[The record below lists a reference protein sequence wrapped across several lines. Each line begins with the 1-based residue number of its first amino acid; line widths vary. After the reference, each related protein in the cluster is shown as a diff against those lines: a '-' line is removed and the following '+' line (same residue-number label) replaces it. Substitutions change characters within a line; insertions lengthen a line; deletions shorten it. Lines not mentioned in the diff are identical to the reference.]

1 MVNNLE
7 MQIFL
12 RELLENTIGTVMIEE
27 DNWNFPNDFQTI
39 PRGYFSDRLKKSDA
53 INSRTALR
61 LMQLFSY
68 LLTSDNLSGKY
79 QKPQAIKAAN
89 EILAIFNEWFNVDV
103 SLWHNEHE
111 ADNSASRHH
120 ILYCLENIL
129 NKCIGK
135 STVPIEEISL
145 FLNSYL
151 EKITADYRI
160 SEFPAI
166 LGDAPYG
173 QTECFIGREEISHRI
188 VELLMNN
195 EQCYLHGIGGIGKTE
210 IAKDV
215 FKRIHKLPS
224 SETKI
229 THILWVDYVE
239 NSFAISLIRA
249 LGFQE
254 TSLNKVFQQ
263 AVDEIN
269 SYGKHLLLI
278 VDNVENPKDDKLFSL
293 TSYLNCRM
301 LITSRCDG
309 YKNLKRIPIPSLDKE
324 YCKQLFEYYYTIEK
338 NDSIVNKILEL
349 ADYHTVTIELL
360 AKIADTE
367 EKTLSDFYQTLIECG
382 FRIGSELVSSAHEK
396 LHDEAQVIE
405 QLVKLFKVYG
415 YTESEQKILIQTSTI
430 PNIPFLFIQ
439 AKKWFGITNRTDIT
453 HLAEKGWIKKE
464 SLYTAGQNQYRYIM
478 HSVIASA
485 VRAQFMDRLYDLCQ
499 GFIYEITLD
508 MKKCVNENDDF
519 KKGLIQFSWSLNDIF
534 NGDFHSETDG
544 EFLWAL
550 SEIYRDIGF
559 YTRAISI
566 LDRLLVIYENLYG
579 QDCIQQCSVWNN
591 KGMMAYE
598 LSHFEEALSYYEK
611 CASIQKEHKMTLSAE
626 RINHAKLELNI
637 GKIYIKY
644 DYIKAIPYFDDA
656 YSILKSELGENAC
669 DTLNALTHRAIIKKY
684 EGNPQETERIFLEVL
699 DKINDI
705 DDRNYQLLKAAL
717 SHHLGNLYS
726 DYVPEKAM
734 PYFETARDIFSRL
747 LSPTNPDTI
756 DVMNSICAFES
767 SQNGSSEQLLIDMKE
782 ILRLYEKI
790 YGHYDPNVAVE
801 YVNIGLCLANMNR
814 HKPALEHYEEALRIY
829 KIVYNG
835 EDNAEFAYI
844 YTNIGAVY
852 CQMEKLS
859 DAIENDLKAIK
870 ILEKAYP
877 DKRNL
882 DLATAYSDIADAYLG
897 LEDIDE
903 TQKYL
908 NYAFEILD
916 NMVEETSEYYYLPC
930 STLAS
935 LLEAFQDYE
944 NAGNM
949 YLHTVNIMLANGYT
963 EHEPTIIMFRDKAAE
978 MYSKKS

>member
-39 PRGYFSDRLKKSDA
+39 PRGYFSDRLKKDAA

-79 QKPQAIKAAN
+79 QKPQAVKAAN
-89 EILAIFNEWFNVDV
+89 EILTIFNEWFNVDV

-111 ADNSASRHH
+111 ADNSDNRHH
-120 ILYCLENIL
+120 ILCCLEEVLNI
-129 NKCIGK
+129 CIDK
-135 STVPIEEISL
+135 YTVPVEEISL
-145 FLNSYL
+145 FLKSYL
-151 EKITADYRI
+151 EKITADCRI
-160 SEFPAI
+160 SEFPTI
-166 LGDAPYG
+166 RGDVLYG
-173 QTECFIGREEISHRI
+173 QTEWFIGREELSSRI
-188 VELLMNN
+188 VGLLINN

-215 FKRIHKLPS
+215 LKKIHKLPS

-229 THILWVDYVE
+229 THIWWVDYVE
-239 NSFAISLIRA
+239 NSFAISLIRT
-249 LGFQE
+249 LDIQE
-254 TSLNKVFQQ
+254 TSLNKAFQQ
-263 AVDEIN
+263 AVDKIN
-269 SYGKHLLLI
+269 SYGNHLLLI

-293 TSYLNCRM
+293 TSYLNCRV

-324 YCKQLFEYYYTIEK
+324 YCKQLFEHYYTIEK

-367 EKTLSDFYQTLIECG
+367 EKTLRDFYQTLIECG
-382 FRIGSELVSSAHEK
+382 FRIGNELVSSAHEK

-415 YTESEQKILIQTSTI
+415 CSDSEQNILIQTSAI
-430 PNIPFLFIQ
+430 PNIPFIFTQ
-439 AKKWFGITNRTDIT
+439 AKKWFGITNRTDIN
-453 HLAEKGWIKKE
+453 HLVEKGWIKKE
-464 SLYTAGQNQYRYIM
+464 SSYKAGQNQYRYIM

-485 VRAQFMDRLYDLCQ
+485 VRAQFIDRLYDLCQ

-598 LSHFEEALSYYEK
+598 LSHFEEALAYYEK
-611 CASIQKEHKMTLSAE
+611 CTAIQEKHTMTESAE

-644 DYIKAIPYFDDA
+644 NYRKAVQYFDDA
-656 YSILKSELGENAC
+656 YSILKAELGENAC
-669 DTLNALTHRAIIKKY
+669 DTLNALTHKAIIKKY
-684 EGNPQETERIFLEVL
+684 QGEPEETERIFLEVL

-705 DDRNYQLLKAAL
+705 DNRDYQLLKAAV
-717 SHHLGNLYS
+717 SHHLGDMYA
-726 DYVPEKAM
+726 DRVPSKAM
-734 PYFETARDIFSRL
+734 HYFETARDIFSRL
-747 LSPTNPDTI
+747 LSQTNPDTV
-756 DVMNSICAFES
+756 DVLNSICAFES
-767 SQNGSSEQLLIDMKE
+767 SHGENSEQLLTDMKE
-782 ILRLYEKI
+782 LLGLYEEI

-801 YVNIGLCLANMNR
+801 YVNIGLYLANMNQNE
-814 HKPALEHYEEALRIY
+814 PAIEYYEEALRIY

-852 CQMEKLS
+852 CQMGKLS
-859 DAIENDLKAIK
+859 DAVENDLKAIK

-882 DLATAYSDIADAYLG
+882 DLADAYSDIADAYLG
-897 LEDIDE
+897 LENVDE

-916 NMVEETSEYYYLPC
+916 DMVKETSEHYYLPC

-935 LLEAFQDYE
+935 LLEALRDYK
-944 NAGNM
+944 NAENM
-949 YLHTVNIMLANGYT
+949 YLHTVNLMLSNGYT
-963 EHEPTIIMFRDKAAE
+963 EDEPTVIMFRDKAAE
-978 MYSKKS
+978 MHSKQA